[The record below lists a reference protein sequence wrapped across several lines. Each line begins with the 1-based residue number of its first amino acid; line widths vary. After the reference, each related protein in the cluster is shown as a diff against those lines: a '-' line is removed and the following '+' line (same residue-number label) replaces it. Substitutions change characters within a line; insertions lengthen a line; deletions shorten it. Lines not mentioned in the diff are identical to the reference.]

1 MALSNSLF
9 NEFVKDIENIRVL
22 GEELKEP
29 RPGVDISLAT
39 SSGCENRCYH
49 MTNHSQDITK
59 KVFQR
64 QLKAPSHKRTF
75 FYHARNVEVPHIIQ
89 F

>member
-9 NEFVKDIENIRVL
+9 NEFAKDIENIRVL

-49 MTNHSQDITK
+49 I
-59 KVFQR
+59 
-64 QLKAPSHKRTF
+64 
-75 FYHARNVEVPHIIQ
+75 
-89 F
+89 